1 MAANANPNPKEYLG
15 TYTIIYEEELVE
27 LMIFK
32 SRYIYSPE
40 LIRIDMETTDGEPF
54 CTLSLNDPTQ
64 AEDLEKD
71 EFIVKDYSEN
81 EGIWEQMLSFWRFQD
96 TGKSDRY
103 SAPIW
108 RLLDSDGRADGKGAK
123 RKRQKYGDWDAEEV

>member
-1 MAANANPNPKEYLG
+1 MAAGVKELLG
-15 TYTIIYEEELVE
+15 TYTIIYDEEMVKVYV
-27 LMIFK
+27 FK
-32 SRYIYSPE
+32 SYYIYSPE
-40 LIRIDMETTDGEPF
+40 LIRIDLENENGEPF

-81 EGIWEQMLSFWRFQD
+81 DGIWQQMLNFWRFQD
-96 TGKSDRY
+96 TGKTDRY

-108 RLLDSDGRADGKGAK
+108 RLLDSHRRADGAGAK
-123 RKRQKYGDWDAEEV
+123 RKRKKGRYQDWGSAEDLV